1 MLSTRVSRTSAVVKK
16 SSSKQ
21 KLIRRAPQQ
30 ARSRAKIEL
39 ILEAST
45 RLIERDGIQ
54 ALTTNAI
61 AETTGLSIGTLY
73 QYFDGKES
81 IVRALVQREMA
92 KLSARVME
100 VMNGPAP
107 PLFGGRATMI
117 VSAVLDSY
125 GGRQRAHRL
134 LIEHALTRG
143 TADRLSPLFGALVE
157 QFSAEGIQSVRPTGA
172 MSEAEAFVFT
182 HAIVGVLRALVSST
196 KPPPR
201 AQVEHALTRLVR
213 GYFAGAER
221 EELGN

>member
-1 MLSTRVSRTSAVVKK
+1 MLSTRVSRSSDVAKK

-21 KLIRRAPQQ
+21 SLIRRAPQQ

-45 RLIERDGIQ
+45 RLIER
-54 ALTTNAI
+54 
-61 AETTGLSIGTLY
+61 
-73 QYFDGKES
+73 
-81 IVRALVQREMA
+81 EMA

-100 VMNGPAP
+100 VVNSPAP
-107 PLFGGRATMI
+107 PVFGGRATMI
-117 VSAVLDSY
+117 VSAVLDTY
-125 GGRQRAHRL
+125 GGRRRAHRL

-143 TADRLSPLFGALVE
+143 TADRLSPLFGALVD
-157 QFSAEGIQSVRPTGA
+157 QFSVQGIQSVRPSGA

-182 HAIVGVLRALVSST
+182 HAIAGVLRALVSST

-201 AQVEHALTRLVR
+201 AEVEHALTRLVC

-221 EELGN
+221 QELGN